1 MVNGIYQWRKR
12 RNSGL
17 TEIYFKK
24 PIKNDWLI
32 YTKDLSVCPTLPSF
46 SSSKNTSFLNYLFC
60 IYCFPN
66 ADSEQPRH
74 IISYL

>member
-32 YTKDLSVCPTLPSF
+32 YTKDLSVCPTLTSF
-46 SSSKNTSFLNYLFC
+46 SSSKNTSYIKKSPVIHFNFKLFILYLL
-60 IYCFPN
+60 FP
-66 ADSEQPRH
+66 
-74 IISYL
+74 

>member
-32 YTKDLSVCPTLPSF
+32 YTKDLSVCPTLTSF
-46 SSSKNTSFLNYLFC
+46 SSSKKYF
-60 IYCFPN
+60 IY
-66 ADSEQPRH
+66 
-74 IISYL
+74 